1 MFLCQN
7 PVLLKVLVVL
17 GHIKSITIDELHGFM
32 RLPRMAIL
40 QIQAPFESEKP
51 DTPITRRWKVM
62 LVGLW
67 MSGNIDL
74 VQTLS
79 GIV

>member
-1 MFLCQN
+1 VFLCQN
-7 PVLLKVLVVL
+7 PVLLKALVDL
-17 GHIKSITIDELHGFM
+17 GHIQSITIDELHGFM

-40 QIQAPFESEKP
+40 QIQAPFESEKR
-51 DTPITRRWKVM
+51 DTPITLQWKVM
-62 LVGLW
+62 LGGLW

-74 VQTLS
+74 EQTLS